1 MGEDIRLK
9 SAAGEIGAYL
19 ATPKGTPKGG
29 IVVIQEIFGVN
40 HHIRAVTDKFAA
52 DGYIALAPR
61 FFDHIKPGIELGYT
75 PDTIAEGRGYVMT
88 PGFTDKAVQDADAAI
103 AGAEEARRQ
112 EGRGHRL
119 LLGRHDRLAGGDP
132 AQARRGVGLLR
143 RRHPRH
149 QEREGHRADADAF
162 RRQGHAHP
170 DGPRERAAAAASR
183 RRRSSTIRP
192 ITASIATSAAAMTR
206 RPRRRR
212 WSGRWR
218 CSPSTLANSDVD
230 GAPAPVS
237 RAHESLR

>member
-88 PGFTDKAVQDADAAI
+88 PGFTDKAVQDVDAAI

-119 LLGRHDRLAGGDP
+119 SAG
-132 AQARRGVGLLR
+132 AARSPGWR
-143 RRHPRH
+143 RPGSSPTRCRPTT
-149 QEREGHRADADAF
+149 
-162 RRQGHAHP
+162 
-170 DGPRERAAAAASR
+170 AAAS
-183 RRRSSTIRP
+183 
-192 ITASIATSAAAMTR
+192 TAPRTR
-206 RPRRRR
+206 RPPCRRRCISATRTCTSR
-212 WSGRWR
+212 W
-218 CSPSTLANSDVD
+218 PT
-230 GAPAPVS
+230 
-237 RAHESLR
+237 